1 MPNSQNDADQ
11 VHDVLIIGAGP
22 GGLTAAIY
30 LRRFQRSVAIVD
42 NGNSRLSL
50 VPVSH
55 NYPGFPDGIPG
66 QVLLDN
72 LRCQLQHYDTT
83 VMPGEI
89 ERLERRDGLYVATH
103 EGGEIRALTV
113 LLATGTEDAG
123 LPMEGWRE
131 ALACGT
137 MRLCPVCD
145 GFDVLDK
152 KIAVVSSE
160 QNRIAHAL
168 FMRSYSSDITLFER
182 ERDSVLDEAERGQLV
197 QTGVRYVASPLLGI
211 TLGERMT
218 PVLHTKD
225 GASHH
230 FDVVYPM
237 MGETTRSTLATGL
250 GAKSDECAK
259 LVTDEHQR
267 TCVPGLFAVG
277 DVVKG
282 LNQISV
288 AAGQAAVA
296 ATAIHNT
303 LPYCLRARQ

>member
-1 MPNSQNDADQ
+1 MPNLQNEADL

-30 LRRFQRSVAIVD
+30 LRRFRRSVAIVD
-42 NGNSRLSL
+42 KGNSRLSL
-50 VPVSH
+50 IPVSH

-66 QVLLDN
+66 QVLLEN
-72 LRCQLQHYDTT
+72 LRRQLQHYETT
-83 VMPGEI
+83 IVPGEI
-89 ERLERRDGLYVATH
+89 ERLERQDGLYFATH
-103 EGGEIRALTV
+103 EGGVIRALTV
-113 LLATGTEDAG
+113 LLATGTADAG
-123 LPMEGWRE
+123 LPIEGWRE
-131 ALACGT
+131 AVACGT
-137 MRLCPVCD
+137 VRLCPVCD

-168 FMRSYSSDITLFER
+168 FMRGYSSEVTLFER
-182 ERDSVLDEAERGQLV
+182 ERDSMLDQAERAQLF
-197 QTGVRYVASPLLGI
+197 QAGVRYVASPLLGI

-225 GASHH
+225 GESYR

-237 MGETTRSTLATGL
+237 MGETARSALATGL
-250 GAKSDECAK
+250 GAQSDDCAK
-259 LVTDEHQR
+259 LVVDDHQR
-267 TCVPGLFAVG
+267 TCVPGLFAAG

-296 ATAIHNT
+296 ATTIHNT
-303 LPYCLRARQ
+303 LPYCWRSRQ